1 MDREYDA
8 LPQRDLGLDAGV
20 RRPTQPKPD
29 RVTLES
35 PALDVMTDLTRVSAA
50 TIRPQAPLDG
60 ANQFMMTR
68 GVRLLL
74 VIDEERETV
83 IGVITATDLLG
94 ERPMQI
100 AVERGLRHDELTVA
114 DIMTP
119 AARVQVVAF
128 GYVEGARVGHVFES
142 MRRTGRQHALVID
155 YDELPPP
162 APGAAPAKRAMVRG
176 IFSASQM
183 AYQLGLPLPPGG
195 EVASTFSE
203 IEAALRR

>member
-1 MDREYDA
+1 MDRQYDP
-8 LPQRDLGLDAGV
+8 LPQRDLGMDAGL
-20 RRPTQPKPD
+20 RRPTQPKVEG
-29 RVTLES
+29 VTLES

-68 GVRLLL
+68 AVRLLL

-83 IGVITATDLLG
+83 LGVITATDLLG

-100 AVERGLRHDELTVA
+100 AAERGLRHDELTVA

-128 GYVEGARVGHVFES
+128 GYVESARVGHIFETL
-142 MRRTGRQHALVID
+142 RRTGRQHALVID

-162 APGAAPAKRAMVRG
+162 SAGAPAAKRAMVRG
-176 IFSASQM
+176 IFSVSQM

-203 IEAALRR
+203 IEVALRK

>member
-1 MDREYDA
+1 MDREYDP
-8 LPQRDLGLDAGV
+8 LPQRDLGVDAGL
-20 RRPTQPKPD
+20 RRPTQPKVD

-68 GVRLLL
+68 AVRLLV

-83 IGVITATDLLG
+83 VGLITATDLLG
-94 ERPMQI
+94 ERPMQV

-128 GYVEGARVGHVFES
+128 GYVEGARVGHIFET

-155 YDELPPP
+155 YDELPP
-162 APGAAPAKRAMVRG
+162 ATPGAAPAKRAMVRG
-176 IFSASQM
+176 IFSVSQM

-195 EVASTFSE
+195 EVAGTFSE
-203 IEAALRR
+203 IEAALRK

>member
-1 MDREYDA
+1 MDREYDP
-8 LPQRDLGLDAGV
+8 LPQRDLGVDAGV
-20 RRPTQPKPD
+20 RRPRQPKPD

-74 VIDEERETV
+74 VIDEETETV
-83 IGVITATDLLG
+83 LGVVTATDLLG
-94 ERPMQI
+94 ERPMQV
-100 AVERGLRHDELTVA
+100 ASERGVRRDELTVA
-114 DIMTP
+114 DIMIP
-119 AARVQVVAF
+119 AARVQVMAL
-128 GYVEGARVGHVFES
+128 GYVQGARVGHVFES

-162 APGAAPAKRAMVRG
+162 TPLAPPAKRAMVRG

-183 AYQLGLPLPPGG
+183 AYQLGVALPPG
-195 EVASTFSE
+195 
-203 IEAALRR
+203 